1 MPNIENINKL
11 IEVLKSDRAK
21 DHFNMRFWLA
31 NAQGWK
37 VLPSEIN
44 ECGTVACIGGW
55 CTIIRY
61 EENINIF
68 HDTWHKPKEWLG
80 LVEV

>member
-21 DHFNMRFWLA
+21 DHFNM
-31 NAQGWK
+31 NAWFDNGRDYSGC
-37 VLPSEIN
+37 PSEIN

-55 CTIIRY
+55 CNVLQY
-61 EENINIF
+61 EENMDKIYVI
-68 HDTWHKPKEWLG
+68 HYQYCEARD
-80 LVEV
+80 